1 LTLKPG
7 CRGYDEWMM
16 RVLLPRQRPGWQLV
30 TPGVL
35 LLCAFA
41 VPGAMLVTGQ
51 GEPAFN
57 GVDTAWQAYSFTL
70 HSPLWDSVNSVL
82 NWAGYV
88 GILVF
93 HVVLAA
99 ALLLWRRPMAAVFAA
114 SSGITALAFT
124 QLAKAVVGR
133 DRPQG
138 AKVLTDTGSYP
149 SGHVSA
155 TTAFLLVLALLI
167 GRWWMTAIAA
177 LGVIAMMI
185 SRTYLSA
192 HWLSDVLGGACLA
205 AGVVLLMWWRFRNV
219 CTKENMRAG
228 GRTIWAAKASR
239 PLQATEQAE

>member
-1 LTLKPG
+1 
-7 CRGYDEWMM
+7 MI
-16 RVLLPRQRPGWQLV
+16 RVLLPRHQPAWLLV

-41 VPGAMLVTGQ
+41 IPGVMLLTGQ

-57 GVDTAWQAYSFTL
+57 SIDTSWQAYAFTL
-70 HSPLWDSVNSVL
+70 HSPFWDGVNSVL
-82 NWAGYV
+82 NWAGYA

-93 HVVLAA
+93 HVVLAT
-99 ALLLWRRPMAAVFAA
+99 ALLVWQRPMAAVFAA
-114 SSGITALAFT
+114 TSGITALAVT

-155 TTAFLLVLALLI
+155 TTAFLMVLVFLI
-167 GRWWMTAIAA
+167 GRWWMTVLAAI
-177 LGVIAMMI
+177 GVLAMMI

-192 HWLSDVLGGACLA
+192 HWLSDVFGGACLA
-205 AGVVLLMWWRFRNV
+205 AGVVLVLWWRFRET
-219 CTKENMRAG
+219 CIEENARADG
-228 GRTIWAAKASR
+228 KTIWSARASQR
-239 PLQATEQAE
+239 LQAGEQAE

>member
-1 LTLKPG
+1 MVRDIL
-7 CRGYDEWMM
+7 R
-16 RVLLPRQRPGWQLV
+16 RQRPEWQLV
-30 TPGVL
+30 TPGLL

-41 VPGAMLVTGQ
+41 VPAGMLLAGQ

-57 GVDTAWQAYSFTL
+57 GVDTMWQAYSFTL
-70 HSPLWDSVNSVL
+70 HSPFWDAVNAVL

-88 GILVF
+88 GVLIF
-93 HVVLAA
+93 HTVLAV
-99 ALLLWRRPMAAVFAA
+99 ALVVARRPMTSIFVAA
-114 SSGITALAFT
+114 SGISALALT
-124 QLAKAVVGR
+124 QLAKTVVGR
-133 DRPQG
+133 SRPEG

-155 TTAFLLVLALLI
+155 TTAFLMVLVVLI
-167 GRWWMTAIAA
+167 ARWWMTAIAT

-205 AGVVLLMWWRFRNV
+205 AGVVLLLWWRFRDI
-219 CTKENMRAG
+219 CTEENAKAG

-239 PLQATEQAE
+239 PLQAEERAE